1 VTSTVQ
7 DAMHEPSWWDPL
19 AHLRGAELQSG
30 VEAPTIDV
38 FMSGTV
44 FLDIV
49 FTGLPA
55 IPAAGTEVWAAGMG
69 SCPGGIAN
77 LATASARLGLRT
89 SLAAGF
95 GDDVYADFCW
105 RTLADQERVDLA
117 RSRRFAQWH
126 TPVTVSMAVQ
136 RDRSMVTHGHELPIS
151 SNDLIGAPPRARA
164 VITSIGEGAADPVL
178 PSWVGTARRAG
189 ALIFAD
195 AGWDPTGAWDPAL
208 LTSLAGCD
216 AFMPNAV
223 EAMSYTRT
231 DSPRAALHALAEHV
245 PLAVVTCGG
254 DGALALDAATGEEAA
269 VPALPVDALDPT
281 GAGDVFGAGLVLG
294 TIAGWPLEH
303 RLLFAGVSAALAVH
317 EFGGSLAAPGW
328 GDIGDWWR
336 RTRTRAEAG
345 NTIASDLRERYGFL
359 EDLVPRRH
367 VCGVRRAAAT
377 IARHADLTRPA

>member
-1 VTSTVQ
+1 MTSTVET
-7 DAMHEPSWWDPL
+7 AHEPVWWDPL
-19 AHLRGAELQSG
+19 ADLRSGEHSNGAEPPL
-30 VEAPTIDV
+30 VDV
-38 FMSGTV
+38 FISGTV

-55 IPAAGTEVWAAGMG
+55 TPAAGTEVWAAGMG

-77 LATASARLGLRT
+77 LAIAASRLGLRT

-105 RTLADQERVDLA
+105 RTLAGQERVDLS
-117 RSRRFAQWH
+117 RSRRFTQWH
-126 TPVTVSMAVQ
+126 TPVTVSMAVH
-136 RDRSMVTHGHELPIS
+136 RDRSMVTHGHGLPIS
-151 SNDLIGAPPRARA
+151 ADELIGTPPRSRA
-164 VITSIGEGAADPVL
+164 VITSIGEGAADPLL
-178 PSWVGTARRAG
+178 PSWVAEARRAG

-195 AGWDPTGAWDPAL
+195 AGWDPTGVWDPAL
-208 LTSLAGCD
+208 LTTLAGCD

-231 DSPRAALHALAEHV
+231 DSPHAALHALAEHV

-254 DGALALDAATGEEAA
+254 DGAMALDATTGEEAR

-328 GDIGDWWR
+328 GDLGDWWR

-345 NTIASDLRERYGFL
+345 NTTAAELRERYGFL
-359 EDLVPRRH
+359 EDLVPRTH

-377 IARHADLTRPA
+377 IARQSDITRPA